1 MPEHK
6 TLAATGNSVVAE
18 AMRQCHPNVMAAYP
32 ITPQTTIVEEFAG
45 FVAKGKT
52 DCEYVTVESEHS
64 AMSACI
70 GASAAGARVMTATS
84 SQGLALMW
92 EELHIAA
99 GMRLPIVMA
108 NANRALS
115 APINIHCD
123 HSDIM
128 GARDTGWVTY
138 FAETAQEAY
147 DNTIMA
153 VRVAEHPDVMLP
165 TMTTLDGFITTH
177 SIDRVS
183 VMDDATV
190 AGFVGEY
197 HPKNALLDIE
207 SPVLH
212 GAFAGLGGP
221 FFEFKKQQRVAM
233 ENARQVIKDVAAE
246 YSALSGRPFDVVE
259 TWGMED
265 AEVAVVVIGS
275 TAGNVRHVARDL
287 RAKGQ
292 KVGVVKIRVWR
303 PFPYAELAAALK
315 GLKAVA
321 VLDRAESFGAEGGP
335 ARGLDL
341 DAPLGRGLDRQ
352 RAVHHAVDAALDRV
366 QQAHARMGA
375 ILSTSKFVRQAIQVA
390 TMALG
395 VYLVIHDNLS
405 PGIMIAATILLGRA
419 LAPVESLIGSWNGLV
434 AARSAFERLA
444 RLFPDL
450 FDETR
455 RQPLPAPEGRIQIER
470 AYLAGPSQNHPILR
484 QVDLDLPAGKSLAIL
499 GPSGS
504 GKSSL
509 ARLIVGIWQ
518 PTSGH
523 VRIDGAEL
531 GHWDRSSL
539 GRHLGYLPQDVELF
553 PGTVAENI
561 GRFDT
566 TDAGAIL
573 AAAKAAHAYELILR
587 LPEGFDTRLGEDGI
601 QLSAG
606 QAQRI
611 GLARAL
617 YGKPRIVVLDEPNA
631 NLDAEGE
638 QALLMALHSCK
649 LEGTTLIMITHKPSL
664 VTTMDYLLVMREGRV
679 EVLGPRDEVLAK
691 LAGQPPSQVAAIVRT
706 GTGP

>member
-1 MPEHK
+1 MLLGPILYMLQVFDRVLTSRSVP
-6 TLAATGNSVVAE
+6 TLSMLTIVVAI
-18 AMRQCHPNVMAAYP
+18 AL
-32 ITPQTTIVEEFAG
+32 
-45 FVAKGKT
+45 VA
-52 DCEYVTVESEHS
+52 
-64 AMSACI
+64 
-70 GASAAGARVMTATS
+70 
-84 SQGLALMW
+84 
-92 EELHIAA
+92 
-99 GMRLPIVMA
+99 
-108 NANRALS
+108 
-115 APINIHCD
+115 
-123 HSDIM
+123 
-128 GARDTGWVTY
+128 
-138 FAETAQEAY
+138 
-147 DNTIMA
+147 MA
-153 VRVAEHPDVMLP
+153 VVDLARARLMMASGRRIDAMLGERVLRHLV
-165 TMTTLDGFITTH
+165 
-177 SIDRVS
+177 RN
-183 VMDDATV
+183 
-190 AGFVGEY
+190 AGQVGRSG
-197 HPKNALLDIE
+197 H
-207 SPVLH
+207 LH
-212 GAFAGLGGP
+212 GL
-221 FFEFKKQQRVAM
+221 
-233 ENARQVIKDVAAE
+233 KDVATLRDFLSGGNVIAL
-246 YSALSGRPFDVVE
+246 YDAPWLVLFILIIFLFHPWLGVTALSGSLVLLLLAWINEKSNRGDLERYQESTRRGAQLMDHGLRNSDVLNSM
-259 TWGMED
+259 GMAERFSARWQD
-265 AEVAVVVIGS
+265 ANR
-275 TAGNVRHVARDL
+275 T
-287 RAKGQ
+287 
-292 KVGVVKIRVWR
+292 
-303 PFPYAELAAALK
+303 
-315 GLKAVA
+315 
-321 VLDRAESFGAEGGP
+321 
-335 ARGLDL
+335 
-341 DAPLGRGLDRQ
+341 
-352 RAVHHAVDAALDRV
+352 ALDRV